1 MSTDPDLNAVA
12 VIGLACRFG
21 PADSARALWELLAG
35 GGTGIRRYSDDE
47 LIALGHRPETLR
59 RSGFVP
65 AGSVLADA
73 DAFDAEVFGY
83 SPQHAEW
90 LEPQQRLLLETSWHA
105 LEDAGIAPRGSELR
119 TGVWMSVGQPTT
131 PPLEITDLDAAGMIR
146 FSSTD
151 KDFAATR
158 VSYQLGLTGPSMTV
172 QTACSSSLVGVHL
185 ATESLLNEE
194 CDAAVVGGASLHF
207 PQAGYVASRDM
218 ILSPSGEC
226 RPFDDTADGTVF
238 GNGVGVVVLRRLADA
253 IAEGDPI
260 RAVIRGSA
268 INNDGGRKMDFHAPS
283 PEGQEA
289 VIREALL
296 LAGIDPATVGYV
308 EAHGTGT
315 HLGDPIEFAALARVY
330 PRGHVGSVK
339 NVVGHTN
346 TAAGVAGLIKA
357 VLLLEHG
364 TVPAQQGFQAPNA
377 RLSAGGLSVGVG
389 SSSWPVAD
397 GPRRAAVSS
406 FGIGGTNAHVVL
418 EQAPPVVLGTSSG
431 PQVVA
436 LSARTPAAVE
446 ELAGRVADALDGA
459 DFALDDVA
467 ATLSGGRV
475 HERSRLA
482 VVAEDVP
489 GLVAALRAGAGVR
502 GTAAP
507 VRRGD
512 TRAVLPASADLEATA
527 QAWVDGVG
535 ELPVVSGRRVRLP
548 GYPFAR
554 RRWPRAGELGVEVL
568 PADPV
573 VADHV
578 VAGDPVL
585 PAAAQLDLALKAAG
599 PAVTALTD
607 VTFHQPV
614 RVTDRTRLQVVVDG
628 ERVRI
633 SSDVL
638 HFEATVSAAGPV
650 VAEVAP
656 RVTETV
662 SPAALYKLFADNG
675 VAYGPSFQVI
685 EELTRGQEGAVAVIA
700 GSLGA
705 DHRVS
710 PYVLDGV
717 LQTVIGCL
725 SGDDLGG
732 ETFIPFALGRVEVFG
747 AVPGRIRVHVRPV
760 ALAGGGKRI
769 RKFTLTATDSDGT
782 VVLRLTDLALRP
794 IARAAVSLPGDAV
807 HLFVP
812 ATVAQPRIA
821 AEAVVLVD
829 GTDAQAAALA
839 EVFGTVLREVPVADA
854 PPLIVWPLPDGAP
867 EQQAADAVVFLKP
880 LLKSLSRTGAR
891 IVVPYAPGSLAGP
904 GIAAMGRSLRAEN
917 PRFELVA
924 VEHTGHFGQDVASA
938 RKTVLRPLRITS
950 QGNAF
955 VRGGRYWINGMGAL
969 AEAIAAHLLS
979 SYQAHVVL
987 TGRSA
992 TSDRAAALA
1001 GLGGSVEYH
1010 QVDCTDER
1018 AVREFVAA
1026 MEPVRGVLHC
1036 AGVLRDSFLLRKDPG
1051 TVAEVVGPKL
1061 RGALVLDEA
1070 TAHWQLDHFVVFSS
1084 VSGVLGSPGQADY
1097 AFANAA
1103 ADEFARQRTRSGR
1116 TLSIAWPYWADG
1128 GMGGEVEEVLGSFGM
1143 RPLSTV
1149 DGVAVLES
1157 LLAADSPVDPVVL
1170 CGDLERIQESFP
1182 VFEEAEEP
1190 VVEAQP
1196 LSGGR
1201 AGLESRLAAVVAE
1214 ATRTPVAEVRADRY
1228 FEDLGIDS
1236 LLVVRI
1242 VELLEADFGP
1252 LSKTLLFECQT
1263 VAELADYFLAEHPS
1277 RCAELTG
1284 AVVETPVEPEVVVSA
1299 VSSADEADPRAIA
1312 IIGVAGRYPEGEE
1325 PAEFWQTLLAGKDC
1339 VTEVPRDRWDAE
1351 AMYDADRTRVD
1362 RTYTKWG
1369 SFLDGVQDF
1378 DAPLFNISPREA
1390 SVIDPQS
1397 RLFMESCWSV
1407 LEDAGY
1413 RPDEV
1418 VTSADPIY
1426 KRDVGVFVGAMYG
1439 EYQLHEAEERL
1450 QGNPILAN
1458 SAYWSIANRVSYFF
1472 NFQGPSV
1479 AVDTACSSAL
1489 TAIHLACESLRAG
1502 SCKVAI
1508 AGGVNVL
1515 IHPNK
1520 YFMLGQGKFAAGD
1533 GRCRSFGAGGDG
1545 YVPGEGVGSVLL
1557 KPLAAA
1563 LADGDYIHGV
1573 IRGTSANH
1581 GGRTNGYTVPNP
1593 RAQAD
1598 LITKALRDG
1607 GLDASAID
1615 YVEAHGTG
1623 TSLGDPIEVRGLT
1636 TAFARD
1642 GVTSGAV
1649 PIGSVKSN
1657 LGHLESAAGAV
1668 ALHKVLLQLQHRT
1681 LVPSI
1686 HATPA
1691 NPEIDFAATP
1701 FAVQQSVAPWES
1713 RSGGPLRAG
1722 ISSFG
1727 AGGANAHI
1735 VVEQAPAR
1743 LPRTGG
1749 GGPVT
1754 VFLSARTDAALAA
1767 YARSLRD
1774 HVVAFSP
1781 DLVDVA
1787 YTFAV
1792 GRVDLPRRCAIP
1804 ARDLAEL
1811 VAGLEKVASGSV
1823 PAAWVLDGPVDRMA
1837 GCGAAGGRRIPLP
1850 HYPFERVRCWY
1861 DLQIRHLD
1869 PERDPVERGHLRDF
1883 GKSAS
1888 PAAPTKQVVLAA
1900 PAAPVKP
1907 AAPLAPAEPVVA
1919 AAPVGRASFEQA
1931 LLAASGMLVC
1941 PSLSLDPG
1949 PAIGLRHPNT
1959 NRQKGESMP
1968 RSSKISLRVLE
1979 KPGPSPVRETAP
1991 QVAPA
1996 APVAAPAGP
2005 IDSVLTEMLSSV
2017 LYLGPGELDP
2027 ERSFQDLGVD
2037 SILGVEFVRAVN
2049 GRFGLEVKATSLYD
2063 HPTPASFAGYVSGLA
2078 GGTPAPAPA
2087 PAPAAPD
2094 RTREITTTL
2103 RAQLAEVLYST
2114 EDEVDV
2120 ARTFNELGV
2129 DSILGVE
2136 LIAFVNR
2143 TYQLDVKAGALYDH
2157 PTVATLAAHVAGL
2170 LTGGPA
2176 QPSDV
2181 DAVLAAVRDNK
2192 LSVDQALALLK
2203 ETR

>member
-1 MSTDPDLNAVA
+1 MSTDHDLNAVA
-12 VIGLACRFG
+12 VVGLACRFG
-21 PADSARALWELLAG
+21 PADSADALWEMLSQ
-35 GGTGIRRYSDDE
+35 GGTGVRRYSDDE
-47 LIALGHRPETLR
+47 LIALGHRPETLQR
-59 RSGFVP
+59 PGFVP
-65 AGSVLADA
+65 VGSVLADA

-105 LEDAGIAPRGSELR
+105 LEDAGIAPRGSSLR

-146 FSSTD
+146 FSSSD

-158 VSYQLGLTGPSMTV
+158 ISYQLGLTGPSMTV

-218 ILSPSGEC
+218 ILSPSGSC
-226 RPFDDTADGTVF
+226 RPFDDAADGTVF

-253 IAEGDPI
+253 LADGDPI

-268 INNDGGRKMDFHAPS
+268 VNNDGGRKMDYHAPS

-289 VIREALL
+289 VIREALVL
-296 LAGIDPATVGYV
+296 GGIDPASVGYV

-315 HLGDPIEFAALARVY
+315 HLGDPIEYAALGRVY

-364 TVPAQQGFQAPNA
+364 FVPAQQGFESPNS
-377 RLSAGGLSVGVG
+377 RLSSAGLSVGVG
-389 SSSWPVAD
+389 SESWPVAD

-418 EQAPPVVLGTSSG
+418 EQAPDLEVSAGRG
-431 PQVVA
+431 PQIVA
-436 LSARTPAAVE
+436 LSARTDDALESLAA
-446 ELAGRVADALDGA
+446 RVASALEGSDV
-459 DFALDDVA
+459 ALADVA
-467 ATLSGGRV
+467 ATLAVGRV

-482 VVAEDVP
+482 VVASDVP
-489 GLVAALRAGAGVR
+489 GLVAALRSGDVVR
-502 GTAAP
+502 GTVAP
-507 VRRGD
+507 VRRGE
-512 TRAVLPASADLEATA
+512 TRTVAPASDDLDVTA
-527 QAWVDGVG
+527 RAWVSGAC

-554 RRWPRAGELGVEVL
+554 RRWPRSGQSTVEFL
-568 PADPV
+568 PGDLV

-585 PAAAQLDLALKAAG
+585 PAAAQIDLALQAAG
-599 PAVTALTD
+599 SAVTALTD

-614 RVTDRTRLQVVVDG
+614 RVTERTQLSVVVDG
-628 ERVRI
+628 GRVRI

-638 HFEATVSAAGPV
+638 HFEATVAAAGDVPV
-650 VAEVAP
+650 EDAP
-656 RVTETV
+656 RVAEGV
-662 SPAALYKLFADNG
+662 SPASLYRLFAENG
-675 VAYGPSFQVI
+675 VEYGPSFQVI
-685 EELTRGQEGAVAVIA
+685 EELTRGLEGAVAQISGA
-700 GSLGA
+700 LGPG
-705 DHRVS
+705 HRVS

-725 SGDDLGG
+725 SGEDFGG
-732 ETFIPFALGRVEVFG
+732 ETFIPFAVGRVEVFG
-747 AVPGRIRVHVRPV
+747 ELPSRIRVQVRPV

-769 RKFTLTATDSDGT
+769 RKFTLTATDADGA

-794 IARAAVSLPGDAV
+794 IAGGVARPSDAV
-807 HLFVP
+807 QLYSQALV
-812 ATVAQPRIA
+812 TQPQA
-821 AEAVVLVD
+821 AESVVLLD
-829 GTDAQAAALA
+829 GTDSQADELA
-839 EVFGTVLREVPVADA
+839 EVFGTVHRELPEVA
-854 PPLIVWPLPDGAP
+854 PLIVWPQPYGTP
-867 EQQAADAVVFLKP
+867 EQQATAAVAFLKP
-880 LLKSLSRTGAR
+880 LLKQLSRTGAR
-891 IVVPYAPGSLAGP
+891 IVVPYAQGSLAGP
-904 GIAAMGRSLRAEN
+904 GIAAMGRTLKAEN
-917 PRFELVA
+917 PRFELLA
-924 VEHTGHFGQDVASA
+924 VEHTGHLGRDVAEGC
-938 RKTVLRPLRITS
+938 RMTVLRPLQITP
-950 QGNAF
+950 QGKAF
-955 VRGGRYWINGMGAL
+955 VRGGRYWINGMGAV
-969 AEAIAAHLLS
+969 AERLAAHLLS
-979 SYQAHVVL
+979 TYQAHVVL

-992 TSDRAAALA
+992 ASDRIDALA
-1001 GLGGSVEYH
+1001 GLGGTVEYH
-1010 QVDCTDER
+1010 QVDCTDLR

-1026 MEPVRGVLHC
+1026 TEPVRGVLHC
-1036 AGVLRDSFLLRKDPG
+1036 AGVLRDSFLLRKDPA
-1051 TVAEVVGPKL
+1051 TVAEVVAPKL
-1061 RGALVLDEA
+1061 TGALVLDEA
-1070 TAHWQLDHFVVFSS
+1070 TAQWQLDHFVVFSS

-1128 GMGGEVEEVLGSFGM
+1128 GMGGEVEDVLGTFGM
-1143 RPLSTV
+1143 TPLSTV
-1149 DGVAVLES
+1149 DGIAVLEK
-1157 LLAADSPVDPVVL
+1157 LLASDGPVDPVVL
-1170 CGDLERIQESFP
+1170 CGDRDRMAEAFP
-1182 VFEEAEEP
+1182 VFAEP
-1190 VVEAQP
+1190 VAEQP
-1196 LSGGR
+1196 RPVDQERSVGGGR

-1214 ATRTPVAEVRADRY
+1214 ATKFPVAEVRADRY
-1228 FEDLGIDS
+1228 FDDLGIDS

-1263 VAELADYFLAEHPS
+1263 VAELTDYFLAEHPD

-1284 AVVETPVEPEVVVSA
+1284 LTAEAPVVQEVVVEKVQPA
-1299 VSSADEADPRAIA
+1299 GEIDPRAIA

-1325 PAEFWQTLLAGKDC
+1325 PDEFWQMLLDGKDC

-1351 AMYDADRTRVD
+1351 AMYDPDRTRVD
-1362 RTYTKWG
+1362 RTFTKWG

-1390 SVIDPQS
+1390 STIDPQA
-1397 RLFMESCWSV
+1397 RLFLESCWSV
-1407 LEDAGY
+1407 MEDAGY

-1418 VTSADPIY
+1418 VTSADPLY

-1450 QGNPILAN
+1450 RGNPILAN

-1520 YFMLGQGKFAAGD
+1520 YFMLGQGRFAASD

-1557 KPLAAA
+1557 KPLAQAI
-1563 LADGDYIHGV
+1563 ADGDHIHGV

-1615 YVEAHGTG
+1615 YIEAHGTG
-1623 TSLGDPIEVRGLT
+1623 TSLGDPIEMRGLT

-1642 GVTSGAV
+1642 GVKDGKV
-1649 PIGSVKSN
+1649 PVGSVKSN

-1668 ALHKVLLQLQHRT
+1668 ALHKVLLQLKHRT

-1686 HATPA
+1686 HATPP
-1691 NPEIDFAATP
+1691 NPEIDFGP
-1701 FAVQQSVAPWES
+1701 FAVQQAVAPWVPQD
-1713 RSGGPLRAG
+1713 GQPLRAG

-1735 VVEQAPAR
+1735 VVEEAPER
-1743 LPRTGG
+1743 PKRTGHS
-1749 GGPVT
+1749 PVT
-1754 VFLSARTDAALAA
+1754 VFLSARTDTALAA
-1767 YARSLRD
+1767 YAKALRD
-1774 HVVAFSP
+1774 HVVSTSP
-1781 DLVDVA
+1781 DLADIA

-1792 GRVDLPRRCAIP
+1792 GRVDLPQRCAIP

-1811 VAGLEKVASGSV
+1811 VAGLERVANGQL
-1823 PAAWVLDGPVDRMA
+1823 PEAWVPEGPVDRVA
-1837 GCGAAGGRRIPLP
+1837 LCGAPDGRRIPLP

-1861 DLQIRHLD
+1861 DLQIRHLEED
-1869 PERDPVERGHLRDF
+1869 LDPVERGDLRDF
-1883 GKSAS
+1883 G
-1888 PAAPTKQVVLAA
+1888 L
-1900 PAAPVKP
+1900 PVE
-1907 AAPLAPAEPVVA
+1907 AEEPVVPVA
-1919 AAPVGRASFEQA
+1919 RAPFEQA
-1931 LLAASGMLVC
+1931 VLAASGMLVC
-1941 PSLSLDPG
+1941 PSLSFEPLAALPYARDLY
-1949 PAIGLRHPNT
+1949 I
-1959 NRQKGESMP
+1959 NRPEGEFMP
-1968 RSSKISLRVLE
+1968 RSSKITLRVLE
-1979 KPGPSPVRETAP
+1979 KPVR
-1991 QVAPA
+1991 PA
-1996 APVAAPAGP
+1996 APITAVSTGPVDAA
-2005 IDSVLTEMLSSV
+2005 LTEMLSSV
-2017 LYLGPGELDP
+2017 LYLGPGELNP
-2027 ERSFQDLGVD
+2027 QRSFQDLGVD
-2037 SILGVEFVRAVN
+2037 SILGVEFVGAVN
-2049 GRFGLEVKATSLYD
+2049 ARFGLGVKATALYD
-2063 HPTPASFAGYVSGLA
+2063 HPTPASFAGYVSSLA
-2078 GGTPAPAPA
+2078 GGSPAPAPA
-2087 PAPAAPD
+2087 PVAVVSD
-2094 RTREITTTL
+2094 RTGEITTTL

-2143 TYQLDVKAGALYDH
+2143 TYGLDVKAGALYDH
-2157 PTVATLAAHVAGL
+2157 PTVTTFAAHVAGL
-2170 LTGGPA
+2170 LGGTPA
-2176 QPSDV
+2176 AAPSDV
-2181 DAVLAAVRDNK
+2181 DSVLAAVRDNK

>member
-1 MSTDPDLNAVA
+1 MTTDHDLNAVA
-12 VIGLACRFG
+12 VVGLACRFG
-21 PADSARALWELLAG
+21 PAGSADALWELLAG

-59 RSGFVP
+59 RPGFVP
-65 AGSVLADA
+65 AGSVLDEA
-73 DAFDAEVFGY
+73 DAFDAELFGY

-105 LEDAGIAPRGSELR
+105 LEDAGIAPRGTSLR

-158 VSYQLGLTGPSMTV
+158 ISYQLGLTGPSMTV

-218 ILSPSGEC
+218 ILSPSGSC
-226 RPFDDTADGTVF
+226 RPFDDAADGTVF

-253 IAEGDPI
+253 LADGDPI

-296 LAGIDPATVGYV
+296 LGGIDPATVGYV

-315 HLGDPIEFAALARVY
+315 HLGDPIEFAALSRVY

-364 TVPAQQGFQAPNA
+364 TVPAQQGFQTPNS

-389 SSSWPVAD
+389 SESWPVAE

-418 EQAPPVVLGTSSG
+418 EQAPTAPASTSTGPRLVV
-431 PQVVA
+431 
-436 LSARTPAAVE
+436 LSARTPAAVD
-446 ELAGRVADALDGA
+446 ELAARVADALEGA
-459 DFALDDVA
+459 DVSLQDVA
-467 ATLSGGRV
+467 TTLSAGRV

-482 VVAEDVP
+482 VVASDVP
-489 GLVAALRAGAGVR
+489 GLVTALRTGDGVLR
-502 GTAAP
+502 GNVEP
-507 VRRGD
+507 VRRGE
-512 TRAVLPASADLEATA
+512 TRTVSPASDDLDATA
-527 QAWVDGVG
+527 RAWVDGAG
-535 ELPVVSGRRVRLP
+535 ELPAMSGRRVRLP

-554 RRWPRAGELGVEVL
+554 KHWSPGVEL
-568 PADPV
+568 MPTDPV

-585 PAAAQLDLALKAAG
+585 PAAAQIDLALKESGAA
-599 PAVTALTD
+599 ALSD

-614 RVTDRTRLQVVVDG
+614 RVTDRTRLTVVVDG
-628 ERVRI
+628 DRVRI

-638 HFEATVSAAGPV
+638 HFEATVAAAGPV
-650 VAEVAP
+650 PEEVAP
-656 RVTETV
+656 RVAEVV
-662 SPAALYKLFADNG
+662 SPAALYELFADNG

-685 EELTRGQEGAVAVIA
+685 EELTRGLEGAVATVA
-700 GSLGA
+700 GSLGSG
-705 DHRVS
+705 HRVS

-725 SGDDLGG
+725 SGSDFGG
-732 ETFIPFALGRVEVFG
+732 ETFIPFAVGRVEVFG
-747 AVPGRIRVHVRPV
+747 EVPERIRVHVRPV

-769 RKFTLTATDSDGT
+769 RKFTLTATDSNGA

-794 IARAAVSLPGDAV
+794 IAGAAVPQPSASV
-807 HLFVP
+807 HLFAPSLVP
-812 ATVAQPRIA
+812 QPLQGDS
-821 AEAVVLVD
+821 VVLLD
-829 GTDAQAAALA
+829 GTDAQAAELG
-839 EVFGTVLREVPVADA
+839 EVFGTVLREVPDA
-854 PPLIVWPLPDGAP
+854 VEAAPLIVWPLPYGTP
-867 EQQAADAVVFLKP
+867 EQQATATVAVLKP
-880 LLKSLSRTGAR
+880 LLKQLSRTGAR
-891 IVVPYAPGSLAGP
+891 IVVPYAKGSLAGP
-904 GIAAMGRSLRAEN
+904 GIAAMGRCLRAEN
-917 PRFELVA
+917 PRFDLVA
-924 VEHTGHFGQDVASA
+924 VEHTGHLGTDVTSGC
-938 RKTVLRPLRITS
+938 RTTVLRPLQITP
-950 QGNAF
+950 QGSAF
-955 VRGGRYWINGMGAL
+955 VRGGRYWINGMGAV
-969 AEAIAAHLLS
+969 AEALAAHLLS
-979 SYQAHVVL
+979 NYQATVVL

-992 TSDRAAALA
+992 AEDRGDALARLA
-1001 GLGGSVEYH
+1001 GLGGTVEYH
-1010 QVDCTDER
+1010 QVDCTDTR

-1026 MEPVRGVLHC
+1026 AEPVRGVFHC
-1036 AGVLRDSFLLRKDPG
+1036 AGVLRDSFLLRKDPAA
-1051 TVAEVVGPKL
+1051 VAEVVGPKL
-1061 RGALVLDEA
+1061 TGALVLDEA

-1103 ADEFARQRTRSGR
+1103 ADEFARQRKRSGR

-1128 GMGGEVEEVLGSFGM
+1128 GMGGEVEDVLGTFGM
-1143 RPLSTV
+1143 QPLSTV
-1149 DGVAVLES
+1149 DGMAALEA
-1157 LLAADSPVDPVVL
+1157 LLASDGPVDPVVL
-1170 CGDLERIQESFP
+1170 CGDRDRMAEAFP
-1182 VFEEAEEP
+1182 VFEEPAGGERP
-1190 VVEAQP
+1190 VVEESAP
-1196 LSGGR
+1196 PVGGGR
-1201 AGLESRLAAVVAE
+1201 SGLEARLAAVVAE
-1214 ATRTPVAEVRADRY
+1214 ATRTPAAEVRADRY

-1263 VAELADYFLAEHPS
+1263 VAELADYFLAEHPQ

-1284 AVVETPVEPEVVVSA
+1284 AVTETPVVQEVVVSK
-1299 VSSADEADPRAIA
+1299 VEPADEIDPRAIA

-1325 PAEFWQTLLAGKDC
+1325 PDEFWQMLLAGKDC

-1390 SVIDPQS
+1390 SVIDPQA
-1397 RLFMESCWSV
+1397 RLFLESCWTV

-1413 RPDEV
+1413 RPDDV
-1418 VTSADPIY
+1418 VTSQDPVH

-1450 QGNPILAN
+1450 RGNPILAN

-1557 KPLAAA
+1557 KPLAQA
-1563 LADGDYIHGV
+1563 LADGDHIHGV

-1642 GVTSGAV
+1642 GVTSGEV
-1649 PIGSVKSN
+1649 PVGSVKSN
-1657 LGHLESAAGAV
+1657 LGHLESAAGVV
-1668 ALHKVLLQLQHRT
+1668 ALHKVLLQLRHRT

-1686 HATPA
+1686 HSSPP

-1735 VVEQAPAR
+1735 VVEEAPERPAR
-1743 LPRTGG
+1743 SHA

-1754 VFLSARTDAALAA
+1754 VFLSARTDSALAA
-1767 YARSLRD
+1767 YAKSLRD
-1774 HVVAFSP
+1774 HVIAAKP
-1781 DLVDVA
+1781 DLADVA

-1792 GRVDLPRRCAIP
+1792 GRVDLPRRCAVQ
-1804 ARDLAEL
+1804 AANLAEL
-1811 VAGLEKVASGSV
+1811 VVGLEKVASGEA
-1823 PAAWVLDGPVDRMA
+1823 PLLDVPVDRLA
-1837 GCGAAGGRRIPLP
+1837 LCGAPDGRRIPLP

-1869 PERDPVERGHLRDF
+1869 DDLDPVERTDLRDF
-1883 GKSAS
+1883 G
-1888 PAAPTKQVVLAA
+1888 L
-1900 PAAPVKP
+1900 PVTE
-1907 AAPLAPAEPVVA
+1907 AEPAEPVA
-1919 AAPVGRASFEQA
+1919 RPPFEQA

-1941 PSLSLDPG
+1941 PSVSLEPLAALQYARDLN
-1949 PAIGLRHPNT
+1949 I
-1959 NRQKGESMP
+1959 NRPKGEYMP
-1968 RSSKISLRVLE
+1968 RSSKITLRVLE
-1979 KPGPSPVRETAP
+1979 KPAPVREP
-1991 QVAPA
+1991 VPHA
-1996 APVAAPAGP
+1996 APVAQVAVTAGP
-2005 IDSVLTEMLSSV
+2005 VDAVLTEMLSSV

-2027 ERSFQDLGVD
+2027 QRSFQDLGVD
-2037 SILGVEFVRAVN
+2037 SILGVEFVGAVN
-2049 GRFGLEVKATSLYD
+2049 ARFGLAVKATSLYD
-2063 HPTPASFAGYVSGLA
+2063 HPTPASFAGYVSSLT
-2078 GGTPAPAPA
+2078 GGAPAPA
-2087 PAPAAPD
+2087 PAPVAAAAPD
-2094 RTREITTTL
+2094 RTSEITTTL

-2114 EDEVDV
+2114 VDEVDV
-2120 ARTFNELGV
+2120 ARTFNDLGV

-2143 TYQLDVKAGALYDH
+2143 TYGLDVKAGALYDH
-2157 PTVATLAAHVAGL
+2157 PTVTTLAAHVAGL
-2170 LTGGPA
+2170 LGAAPVT